1 MVYDDQDKIDIAWV
15 EYDDYQIGEE
25 VRVGK
30 DKKRYGYISDIIG
43 KTIYVTDH
51 TAFSTQKK
59 RLEDHDSGLDGYV
72 VTDKRYGENETQN
85 VKEITIFFEGSKFE
99 ADDIPGTVYDWGMT
113 DAQMAGRILLS
124 EFIKEGLDGN
134 VAGLGRSKQLRHAKN
149 RFKEIMDK
157 YPNARV
163 KLFAHSLGGMNG
175 QSSIAGL
182 EENYLQRI
190 DGVYIY
196 ESPNIYSVLSP
207 SERKQVDKI
216 KYKIFNYVDLRD
228 IVSMNYPNEGSKDAV
243 GTVIRINSK
252 DVKDGVKQHMWGGYD
267 YKAGYLNVKEESL
280 DDYRLARVKQAKEQL
295 QIKKQALESWKKSG
309 LSGNDLISMDTIQ
322 ARGIVESLK
331 EFALIA
337 SDYILA
343 VCDFGIA
350 DVRGTWD
357 TLLAS
362 CRSTVSG
369 SRCTENDIVN
379 ALAQVG
385 ATKETIE
392 INRIT
397 ELEKIK
403 KDILKIKESIFSL
416 STDIEKGIATVIGT
430 DIALASQFQLQW

>member
-1 MVYDDQDKIDIAWV
+1 MVYTDKEKKEIARSEYSKLNVGEDVLIEKEKKIGYVSEVFGQPPEKDIVSSLEDLKARF
-15 EYDDYQIGEE
+15 QGALS
-25 VRVGK
+25 GLN
-30 DKKRYGYISDIIG
+30 GYI
-43 KTIYVTDH
+43 
-51 TAFSTQKK
+51 
-59 RLEDHDSGLDGYV
+59 
-72 VTDKRYGENETQN
+72 VTDKKITQKTRPED
-85 VKEITIFFEGSKFE
+85 VHEVTILFEGSEAKFDQNFTG
-99 ADDIPGTVYDWGMT
+99 AVRDWVLT
-113 DAQMAGRILLS
+113 DAPTALQISMAKRLG
-124 EFIKEGLDGN
+124 IKTGKISQLD
-134 VAGLGRSKQLRHAKN
+134 AASKEVKAA
-149 RFKEIMDK
+149 MDR
-157 YPNARV
+157 YPNARF
-163 KLFAHSLGGMNG
+163 KFYAHSLGGLNLQASLG
-175 QSSIAGL
+175 SL
-182 EENYLQRI
+182 EDKYLNRV
-190 DGVYIY
+190 DGAYIY
-196 ESPNIYSVLSP
+196 EAPNLYPQLSD
-207 SERKQVDKI
+207 EEKKQVDKI
-216 KYKIFNYVDLRD
+216 KYKIYNFIDKRDL
-228 IVSMNYPNEGSKDAV
+228 VTWEHSEEGNEGVVGTLVRIDSKDA
-243 GTVIRINSK
+243 GGLI
-252 DVKDGVKQHMWGGYD
+252 KQHMWGGYD

-362 CRSTVSG
+362 CRTTVSG
-369 SRCTENDIVN
+369 TRCTESDIIT
-379 ALAQVG
+379 ALAQIG

-416 STDIEKGIATVIGT
+416 STDIAKGIATVAAT
-430 DIALASQFQLQW
+430 DIALASQLQLQW

>member
-1 MVYDDQDKIDIAWV
+1 MVYTDKEKKEIARSEYSKLNVGEDVLIEKEKKIGYVSEIFGRAPEKDMVTSPQDLEARFLGDIS
-15 EYDDYQIGEE
+15 GLN
-25 VRVGK
+25 
-30 DKKRYGYISDIIG
+30 GYIVTNKKITQETRPEDVNEV
-43 KTIYVTDH
+43 TI
-51 TAFSTQKK
+51 
-59 RLEDHDSGLDGYV
+59 L
-72 VTDKRYGENETQN
+72 
-85 VKEITIFFEGSKFE
+85 FEGSEAKFDQNFMG
-99 ADDIPGTVYDWGMT
+99 ALRDWGLT
-113 DAQMAGRILLS
+113 DAPTALQISMAKRLG
-124 EFIKEGLDGN
+124 IKTGKTSQLD
-134 VAGLGRSKQLRHAKN
+134 AASKEVKAA
-149 RFKEIMDK
+149 MDR
-157 YPNARV
+157 YPNARF
-163 KLFAHSLGGMNG
+163 KFYAHSLGGLNI
-175 QSSIAGL
+175 QSSLGSLADK
-182 EENYLQRI
+182 YLDRI
-190 DGVYIY
+190 DAAYIY
-196 ESPNIYSVLSP
+196 EAPNFYPQLSDA
-207 SERKQVDKI
+207 EKKQIDKI
-216 KYKIFNYVDLRD
+216 KYKIYNFIDKRDL
-228 IVSMNYPNEGSKDAV
+228 ITWEHAEEGNDGVVGTLVRIDSKDA
-243 GTVIRINSK
+243 GGLI
-252 DVKDGVKQHMWGGYD
+252 KQHMWGGYD

-362 CRSTVSG
+362 CRTTVSG
-369 SRCTENDIVN
+369 TRCTESDIIT
-379 ALAQVG
+379 ALAQIG

-416 STDIEKGIATVIGT
+416 STDIAKGIATVAAT
-430 DIALASQFQLQW
+430 DIALASQLQLQW

>member
-1 MVYDDQDKIDIAWV
+1 MVINDEEKNDIAWQEYTKYIVGDGVKIDINNRKKT
-15 EYDDYQIGEE
+15 IGYVSEIFGRPPE
-25 VRVGK
+25 K
-30 DKKRYGYISDIIG
+30 DMVTSPQDLEARFLGEISGLNGYI
-43 KTIYVTDH
+43 
-51 TAFSTQKK
+51 
-59 RLEDHDSGLDGYV
+59 
-72 VTDKRYGENETQN
+72 VTDK
-85 VKEITIFFEGSKFE
+85 EITQETRPEDVNEVTILFEGSEAKFDQNFMG
-99 ADDIPGTVYDWGMT
+99 ALRDWGLT
-113 DAQMAGRILLS
+113 DAPTALQISMAKRLG
-124 EFIKEGLDGN
+124 IKTGKTSQLD
-134 VAGLGRSKQLRHAKN
+134 AASKEVKAA
-149 RFKEIMDK
+149 MDR
-157 YPNARV
+157 YPNARF
-163 KLFAHSLGGMNG
+163 KFYAHSLGGLNI
-175 QSSIAGL
+175 QSSLGSLADK
-182 EENYLQRI
+182 YLDRI
-190 DGVYIY
+190 DAAYIY
-196 ESPNIYSVLSP
+196 EAPNFYPQLSNA
-207 SERKQVDKI
+207 EKKQIDKI
-216 KYKIFNYVDLRD
+216 KYKIYNFIDKRDL
-228 IVSMNYPNEGSKDAV
+228 ITWEHAEEGNEGVVGTLVRIDSKDA
-243 GTVIRINSK
+243 GGLI
-252 DVKDGVKQHMWGGYD
+252 KQHMWGGYD

-369 SRCTENDIVN
+369 SRCTESDIVN

-403 KDILKIKESIFSL
+403 KDTLKIKDSIFSL
-416 STDIEKGIATVIGT
+416 STDIAKGIATVAAT
-430 DIALASQFQLQW
+430 DIALASQLQLQW

>member
-1 MVYDDQDKIDIAWV
+1 MVYTDKEKKEIARSEYSKLNVGEDVLIEKEKKIGYVSEVFGQPPEKDIVSSLEDLKARF
-15 EYDDYQIGEE
+15 QGALS
-25 VRVGK
+25 GLN
-30 DKKRYGYISDIIG
+30 GYI
-43 KTIYVTDH
+43 
-51 TAFSTQKK
+51 
-59 RLEDHDSGLDGYV
+59 
-72 VTDKRYGENETQN
+72 VTDKKITQETRPED
-85 VKEITIFFEGSKFE
+85 VHEVTILFEGSEAKFDQNFTG
-99 ADDIPGTVYDWGMT
+99 AVRDWVLT
-113 DAQMAGRILLS
+113 DAPTALQISMAKRLG
-124 EFIKEGLDGN
+124 IKTGKISQLD
-134 VAGLGRSKQLRHAKN
+134 AASKEVKAA
-149 RFKEIMDK
+149 MDR
-157 YPNARV
+157 YPNARF
-163 KLFAHSLGGMNG
+163 KFYAHSLGGLNLQASLG
-175 QSSIAGL
+175 SL
-182 EENYLQRI
+182 EDKYLNRV
-190 DGVYIY
+190 DGAYIY
-196 ESPNIYSVLSP
+196 EAPNLYPQLSD
-207 SERKQVDKI
+207 EEKKQVDKI
-216 KYKIFNYVDLRD
+216 KYKIYNFIDKRDL
-228 IVSMNYPNEGSKDAV
+228 VTWEHSEEGNEGVVGTLVRIDSKDA
-243 GTVIRINSK
+243 GGLI
-252 DVKDGVKQHMWGGYD
+252 KQHMWGGYD

-295 QIKKQALESWKKSG
+295 QIKKQALESWKKRG
-309 LSGNDLISMDTIQ
+309 LSGRDLISMDTIQ
-322 ARGIVESLK
+322 AIRIVESLK

-350 DVRGTWD
+350 DVKGTWD

-369 SRCTENDIVN
+369 SRCTESDIVN

>member
-1 MVYDDQDKIDIAWV
+1 MVINDEEKNDIAWQ
-15 EYDDYQIGEE
+15 EYRKYKVGNKVKIDRDNKKKTIGYVSEIFGRAPE
-25 VRVGK
+25 K
-30 DKKRYGYISDIIG
+30 DMVTSPQDLEARFLGDISGLNGYIVTNKKITQETRPEDVDEV
-43 KTIYVTDH
+43 TI
-51 TAFSTQKK
+51 
-59 RLEDHDSGLDGYV
+59 L
-72 VTDKRYGENETQN
+72 
-85 VKEITIFFEGSKFE
+85 FEGSEAKFDQNFMG
-99 ADDIPGTVYDWGMT
+99 ALRDWGLT
-113 DAQMAGRILLS
+113 DAPTALQISMAKRLG
-124 EFIKEGLDGN
+124 IKTGKTSQLD
-134 VAGLGRSKQLRHAKN
+134 AASKEVKAA
-149 RFKEIMDK
+149 MDR
-157 YPNARV
+157 YPNARF
-163 KLFAHSLGGMNG
+163 KLYAHSLGGLNI
-175 QSSIAGL
+175 QSSLGSLADK
-182 EENYLQRI
+182 YLDRI
-190 DGVYIY
+190 DAAYIY
-196 ESPNIYSVLSP
+196 EAPNFYSQLSDA
-207 SERKQVDKI
+207 EKKQVDKI
-216 KYKIFNYVDLRD
+216 KYKIYNFIDKRDL
-228 IVSMNYPNEGSKDAV
+228 ITWEHAEEGNEGVVGTLVRIDSKDA
-243 GTVIRINSK
+243 GGLI
-252 DVKDGVKQHMWGGYD
+252 KQHMWGGYD

-295 QIKKQALESWKKSG
+295 QIKKQALESWKKRG

-369 SRCTENDIVN
+369 SRCTESDIVN

-392 INRIT
+392 MNRIT

-430 DIALASQFQLQW
+430 DVALASQFQLQW